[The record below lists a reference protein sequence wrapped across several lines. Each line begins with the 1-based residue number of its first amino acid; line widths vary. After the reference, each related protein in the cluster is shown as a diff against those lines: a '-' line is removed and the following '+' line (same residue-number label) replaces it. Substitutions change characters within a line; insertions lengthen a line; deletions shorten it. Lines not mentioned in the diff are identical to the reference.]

1 MFARVRGGIVLPG
14 FDLHYHM
21 EGDGTSDSPAVL
33 TFTFTGL
40 ADRDLEVLRGQLPSS
55 VTLEKN
61 APGSFEMRAVDPS
74 MSRSDLFRVF
84 DTFTRGNHWTG
95 KHQA

>member
-1 MFARVRGGIVLPG
+1 MSG

-21 EGDGTSDSPAVL
+21 EGDGTTDSPAVL

-40 ADRDLEVLRGQLPSS
+40 ADRDLEALQRQLPPS

-61 APGSFEMRAVDPS
+61 APGSFEMKAVDPA

-84 DTFTRGNHWTG
+84 DTFTRGNRWTG

>member
-1 MFARVRGGIVLPG
+1 MPG

-21 EGDGTSDSPAVL
+21 EGDGTAASPAVL
-33 TFTFTGL
+33 GFTFTGS
-40 ADRDLEVLRGQLPSS
+40 ADPRLDSLQRQLPSS
-55 VTLEKN
+55 VTLTRN
-61 APGSFEMRAVDPS
+61 APGSFEMKAVDPA

-84 DTFTRGNHWTG
+84 DTFTRGNNWTG